1 MVDWIEAIPFYE
13 TRNYVQR
20 VLENAVVYDLMNP
33 RAQRAGSAAELV
45 SRQRTAGLSCVISAQ
60 AATRLGLTRSRDDGG
75 AHGPPQLHHARRLCR
90 AARRISSSCSATSGP
105 SWSRSISW
113 AAGNGDR
120 SENGDYIYGR
130 KRLRE
135 IDRRLG
141 WLSKRM
147 KAAKVVD
154 PAAQA
159 DRAASGSARR
169 VTIADEDDNERILTL
184 VGDDEADAGDGRI
197 GWNAPLA
204 RALRGAAVGDVR
216 RVDAARGRARI

>member
-1 MVDWIEAIPFYE
+1 MDRPNYITPAGYSALKAEYDALFAGERPKLVE
-13 TRNYVQR
+13 T
-20 VLENAVVYDLMNP
+20 
-33 RAQRAGSAAELV
+33 
-45 SRQRTAGLSCVISAQ
+45 
-60 AATRLGLTRSRDDGG
+60 
-75 AHGPPQLHHARRLCR
+75 
-90 AARRISSSCSATSGP
+90 
-105 SWSRSISW
+105 ISW

-154 PAAQA
+154 PARQEERGRVFFGAT
-159 DRAASGSARR
+159 
-169 VTIADEDDNERILTL
+169 VTIADEDDNHRVLTL
-184 VGDDEADAGDGRI
+184 VGDDETDAGKGLI

-204 RALRGAAVGDVR
+204 RALRGATIGDLR
-216 RVDAARGRARI
+216 RVTLPGGEREYEVIAVTYP

>member
-1 MVDWIEAIPFYE
+1 MNDRPNYITPAGFAALRAEYE
-13 TRNYVQR
+13 Q
-20 VLENAVVYDLMNP
+20 LF
-33 RAQRAGSAAELV
+33 AEERPKLV
-45 SRQRTAGLSCVISAQ
+45 ETIA
-60 AATRLGLTRSRDDGG
+60 
-75 AHGPPQLHHARRLCR
+75 
-90 AARRISSSCSATSGP
+90 
-105 SWSRSISW
+105 W

-154 PAAQA
+154 PVQQP
-159 DRAASGSARR
+159 DRGRAWFGCT
-169 VTIADEDDNERILTL
+169 VTIADEEDNHRTLTL
-184 VGDDEADAGDGRI
+184 VGDDEADAGKGLV

-204 RALRGAAVGDVR
+204 RALRGAAIGDLR
-216 RVDAARGRARI
+216 RVTLPAGEKEYEVMEIAYPPFDAPKA